1 MSASTDPYVYPGTS
15 VLKNLREFRDAETFA
30 QFESDASGRRLLE
43 LAAEPV
49 RGTFDMLHLRA
60 IHRYI
65 FQDVFAWTGEIR
77 SVSISKGDFLF
88 ATPQFIVAA
97 LEPQL
102 HKLRAES
109 LLRGLP
115 VDAFATRCAYYFG
128 EVNAVHPFR
137 EGNGRT
143 QREFFRELGLQAG
156 HILRWRRVE
165 RDEMIAASSES
176 SARGDNSHLARLI
189 RACMD

>member
-30 QFESDASGRRLLE
+30 EFESDASGRRLLE
-43 LAAEPV
+43 LAAEPIP
-49 RGTFDMLHLRA
+49 GKFDLQHLRT

-65 FQDVFAWTGEIR
+65 FQDVFAWAGEIR
-77 SVSISKGDFLF
+77 SVSISKGGFVF
-88 ATPQFIVAA
+88 AAPQFIVAA

-102 HKLRAES
+102 QKLRGES
-109 LLRGLP
+109 LLRGLS
-115 VDAFATRCAYYFG
+115 VDAFAARCAHYFG

-143 QREFFRELGLQAG
+143 QREFFRELALDAG
-156 HILRWRRVE
+156 HVLRWRRIE
-165 RDEMIAASSES
+165 RDEMIAASIES
-176 SARGDNSHLARLI
+176 STRGDKSHLTRLI

>member
-30 QFESDASGRRLLE
+30 QFESDASGRRLLD

-49 RGTFDMLHLRA
+49 RGAFDLQHLRA

-65 FQDVFAWTGEIR
+65 FQDVFAWAGEIR
-77 SVSISKGDFLF
+77 RVSISKGGFLF
-88 ATPQFIVAA
+88 AAPQFIVAA

-102 HKLRAES
+102 KKLRAES
-109 LLRGLP
+109 LRGLP

-143 QREFFRELGLQAG
+143 QREFFRELALEAG
-156 HILRWRRVE
+156 HMLRWRRVE
-165 RDEMIAASSES
+165 RDEMITASSAS
-176 SARGDNSHLARLI
+176 STRGDNSHLARLI